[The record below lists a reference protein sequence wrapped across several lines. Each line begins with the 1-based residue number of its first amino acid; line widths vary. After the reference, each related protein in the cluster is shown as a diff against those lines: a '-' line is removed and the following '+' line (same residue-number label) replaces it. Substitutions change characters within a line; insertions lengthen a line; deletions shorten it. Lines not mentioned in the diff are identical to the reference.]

1 MTTLFSCGNIFK
13 FASFLLYLMEVKR
26 LKCAML
32 GAFTVTVSKLMD
44 KSIGLQ
50 KVLGS
55 TYHIRL

>member
-1 MTTLFSCGNIFK
+1 MITLFSCGNIFK
-13 FASFLLYLMEVKR
+13 FASFLLYLKEVKR

-50 KVLGS
+50 KV
-55 TYHIRL
+55 